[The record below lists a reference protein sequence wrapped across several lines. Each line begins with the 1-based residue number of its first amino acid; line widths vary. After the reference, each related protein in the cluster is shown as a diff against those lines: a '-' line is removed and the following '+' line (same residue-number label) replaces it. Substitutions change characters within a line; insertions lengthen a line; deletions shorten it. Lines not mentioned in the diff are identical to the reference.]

1 MFTLEDLILSR
12 WQYSQADLHI
22 QHNSY
27 QIPKHLLHR
36 NQKDDPKKKN
46 MEMQGI
52 QNSQNNLEKEEQS
65 WMTHTSWFQSLVQN
79 YNNPDSGI
87 PA

>member
-1 MFTLEDLILSR
+1 MNGKTPMFRLEDLILSR

-36 NQKDDPKKKN
+36 NQKDDPKKKIWKCKGSRIVKTTWKKKN
-46 MEMQGI
+46 KVG
-52 QNSQNNLEKEEQS
+52 
-65 WMTHTSWFQSLVQN
+65 
-79 YNNPDSGI
+79 
-87 PA
+87 

>member
-1 MFTLEDLILSR
+1 
-12 WQYSQADLHI
+12 
-22 QHNSY
+22 
-27 QIPKHLLHR
+27 
-36 NQKDDPKKKN
+36 

-65 WMTHTSWFQSLVQN
+65 WMTHTSWFQNLVQN

-87 PA
+87 LAQG